1 MAWTDPNA
9 KDFTVGQVLT
19 SDEMDTYVLANT
31 ADLDDRLV
39 GGLKAFSTTLTD
51 DTAAALETWEQW
63 GTEEATA
70 ADPGRAVAVLAW
82 GSGWFALNASTVGA
96 VRGSMRV
103 QISLDGGTTWTEGS
117 RGADHGD
124 RVNADVSSGGSLAC
138 YHLASG
144 TPTGQVQV
152 RAQLHQFNQSAGDIT
167 FRDGSVMGLMIPVGN

>member
-51 DTAAALETWEQW
+51 DTVAALDTWEQW
-63 GTEEATA
+63 GVEEATA
-70 ADPGRAVAVLAW
+70 ADPGRAIAVIAHLT
-82 GSGWFALNASTVGA
+82 GHVVGENT
-96 VRGSMRV
+96 SRV
-103 QISLDGGTTWTEGS
+103 VHECRLQISLDGGTTWNTGRKVRNET
-117 RGADHGD
+117 D
-124 RVNADVSSGGSLAC
+124 RTNTNIQNVPQIAA
-138 YHLASG
+138 HRHSG

-152 RAQLHQFNQSAGDIT
+152 RAQIQQQLGTAG
-167 FRDGSVMGLMIPVGN
+167 GSEWKMGQIVALMIPVGN